1 MIETNVSYAVPF
13 PERPSLVNEVRVVL
27 SIIQRHLRLILALIP
42 LGLFAG
48 YAGSYLMTPIYQAVA
63 QISLDPRRV
72 AIAQPVNAQT
82 QRRDEPLID
91 SGRADTEAETL
102 KSESVLR
109 AVVIQLDLQNNPEFT
124 DPPKGLVAR
133 VKSLFSSSEPEQDEE
148 SRIPDTMTAV
158 SKGLKVERVDKSYP
172 SRSRMNRAIP
182 NWRRVS
188 RTHSPTSISRNSSTL
203 STR

>member
-1 MIETNVSYAVPF
+1 M
-13 PERPSLVNEVRVVL
+13 VNEVRVVL

-124 DPPKGLVAR
+124 NPPKGLVAR
-133 VKSLFSSSEPEQDEE
+133 VKSLF
-148 SRIPDTMTAV
+148 RH
-158 SKGLKVERVDKSYP
+158 RNP
-172 SRSRMNRAIP
+172 SRMKRAAFPI
-182 NWRRVS
+182 R
-188 RTHSPTSISRNSSTL
+188 
-203 STR
+203 